1 MCEDNQT
8 EVTVFLLL
16 GFQGLYKFKILLFI
30 VFLFSYIVV
39 LNGNLVLIVLVST
52 SDHLKIPMFIFLKHL
67 AVADVLITTTI
78 IPMMLDIILRD
89 VKEVPVSSCIMQL
102 YLFLIF
108 GSVQC
113 FLIVIMSF
121 DRYLAICNPM
131 RYNSIMVPH
140 VCLKMIVGCWLLV
153 FILSSEIIMVCQ
165 LQFCGLN
172 YIDHYYCDFGP
183 IVELSSSDTS
193 MLLLVDFFISIL
205 VAFIP
210 FFLIIITYII
220 IFFTILNISSN
231 SGRKKAFSTCSSHLA
246 TVCAYYGTLI
256 TVYLAPSDESSFST
270 NKFRSLL
277 YIVVTPMM
285 NPIIYS
291 LRNHE
296 IRRTLQK
303 MIVNIQIQM
312 KTK

>member
-16 GFQGLYKFKILLFI
+16 GFQGLYKYKILLFI
-30 VFLFSYIVV
+30 VFLLSYIVV
-39 LNGNLVLIVLVST
+39 LIGNLVLIVLVST
-52 SDHLKIPMFIFLKHL
+52 SDHLKTPMFIFLKHL

-89 VKEVPVSSCIMQL
+89 EKEVSVTGCILQFYMSGLLGTLQ
-102 YLFLIF
+102 
-108 GSVQC
+108 S
-113 FLIVIMSF
+113 FLIVIMSY
-121 DRYLAICNPM
+121 DRYLAICYPM

-140 VCLKMIVGCWLLV
+140 VCLKMIVGSWLLV
-153 FILSSEIIMVCQ
+153 FISSSEIIIICQ
-165 LQFCGLN
+165 LHFCGLN
-172 YIDHYYCDFGP
+172 YIDHYFCDLGP

-193 MLLLVDFFISIL
+193 TLLLFNFVITIL
-205 VAFIP
+205 MGVVP
-210 FFLIIITYII
+210 FSLIIITYII
-220 IFFTILNISSN
+220 IIFTILNISSN

-256 TVYLAPSDESSFST
+256 TVYMAPSDESSFKT

-277 YIVVTPMM
+277 YFVETPMM

-296 IRRTLQK
+296 IRRTLK
-303 MIVNIQIQM
+303 KVIVNFQIQL
-312 KTK
+312 KTN